1 MRKDQIGK
9 IRTGSPHPTSRM
21 KSRLITAAASR
32 AVNYGEKRKTITR
45 LLRTLQSK
53 HSAGICFTAILK
65 LQGEMHVL
73 QTIVLF
79 ICFVGWLCAVSCI
92 RLGVFVSG
100 AHVHEGAITS
110 SSTWGRVLAVPAT
123 LCTHERIF
131 LLARHHG
138 EQQMIEW
145 RARFPAQ
152 KQSGDE
158 FKGASASLFFKLHG
172 RSIFE
177 ARE

>member
-1 MRKDQIGK
+1 
-9 IRTGSPHPTSRM
+9 M
-21 KSRLITAAASR
+21 KSLLITAAASR
-32 AVNYGEKRKTITR
+32 AVNYGEKKDNHAAR

-53 HSAGICFTAILK
+53 HSAPSTGFVSAILK

-110 SSTWGRVLAVPAT
+110 SST
-123 LCTHERIF
+123 
-131 LLARHHG
+131 
-138 EQQMIEW
+138 
-145 RARFPAQ
+145 
-152 KQSGDE
+152 
-158 FKGASASLFFKLHG
+158 
-172 RSIFE
+172 
-177 ARE
+177 